1 MVLHSNGNAMPMYFF
16 RVSYEDVGMID
27 EHGAEFANDKN
38 ACLEAM
44 RAARELAADK
54 IINGHDLNGIYFEI
68 MRSDRSLMDGMP
80 LNTVSRGLIAEGA

>member
-1 MVLHSNGNAMPMYFF
+1 MPMYFF
-16 RVSYEDVGMID
+16 RVHYEDVGMID

-68 MRSDRSLMDGMP
+68 TRSDRSLMDRIP
-80 LNTVSRGLIAEGA
+80 LKSVSRGVMPEGA